1 MKYSF
6 RNLFWDRNEYPPSSH
21 LVLKLKKALKKFK
34 MSRHNSMSAIK
45 KVLYMRSYLG
55 TFQWRTVV
63 KMLLCLFIYLFV
75 FFRLYKSVI
84 VKSLFLFLKHPFF
97 NTYQETT
104 TEKARTRAGP
114 SLIICLAC
122 SLQLL

>member
-1 MKYSF
+1 
-6 RNLFWDRNEYPPSSH
+6 
-21 LVLKLKKALKKFK
+21 
-34 MSRHNSMSAIK
+34 
-45 KVLYMRSYLG
+45 MRPYHG
-55 TFQWRTVV
+55 TYQWRAVV
-63 KMLLCLFIYLFV
+63 KMLLCLFV
-75 FFRLYKSVI
+75 CFFRFYKSVI
-84 VKSLFLFLKHPFF
+84 AKSIFLFLKHPFF